1 MKKSITKNYIY
12 NLMYQI
18 LILILPLVTTPYVSR
33 ILGAENLGIYSYTV
47 SITTFFILFGAL
59 GIGLYGQRQIAYQ
72 QEDKNKYSITFWE
85 IAFLKCITLGIS
97 LVIFY
102 FTFAIGKND
111 YNTYYKILI
120 FEIIGNM
127 LDITWFFTGL
137 EEFKKTV
144 SRNTLVKI
152 ISVISIFIFVKTK
165 SDLYKYFIIYVIS
178 VLLGNISLWLY
189 LPKYL
194 KKIDFRKIKLSK
206 HIKPVIGLFI
216 PQVAI
221 QLYTILDKAMIG
233 TIISDKSE
241 VGYYEQSQKIVKLL
255 LTIITSIGTVML
267 PRIANIFAKGETD
280 KINKYMNLSFR
291 AVFFLAFPII
301 FGLIAVADAFVP
313 IFLGSG
319 YTNVIRLM
327 KIISPIILLIGIS
340 NVTGVQYL
348 LPTKR
353 QRQYTTSVVMGAIVN
368 FIANM
373 LLISKFGAIGAS
385 IGTVLAEGT
394 VTGIQIFFTRKDFQW
409 KNILKCGIHYLVLS
423 IVFFVPCIMLKF
435 FINDNILLITLQ
447 IIVGIVIYSV
457 LLLLSKDKMIVEIL
471 NIIKNKKIEKAGQE
485 N

>member
-33 ILGAENLGIYSYTV
+33 ILGAENLGIYSYTI

-72 QEDKNKYSITFWE
+72 QEDRQKYSITFWE
-85 IAFLKCITLGIS
+85 IALLKCITLGIS
-97 LVIFY
+97 LIIFY

-111 YNTYYKILI
+111 YNTYYKILML
-120 FEIIGNM
+120 EIIGNM

-152 ISVISIFIFVKTK
+152 ISVISIFVFVKTK

-178 VLLGNISLWLY
+178 VLLGNVSLWLY
-189 LPKYL
+189 LPKYI
-194 KKIDFRKIKLSK
+194 KKVDFRKMKLTK

-267 PRIANIFAKGETD
+267 PRIANIFAKGETE
-280 KINKYMNLSFR
+280 KINKYMSLSFN
-291 AVFFLAFPII
+291 AVFLLAFPII

-313 IFLGSG
+313 IFFGDG
-319 YTNVIRLM
+319 YASVIMLM
-327 KIISPIILLIGIS
+327 KIISPIILFIGIS

-353 QRQYTTSVVMGAIVN
+353 QKQYTISVVMGAIVN
-368 FIANM
+368 FIVNM
-373 LLISKFGAIGAS
+373 LLIPKHGAIGAS
-385 IGTVLAEGT
+385 IGTVFAEGT
-394 VTGIQIFFTRKDFQW
+394 VAGIQVFFTRKDFQW

-423 IVFFVPCIMLKF
+423 IIFFIPCLMLKY
-435 FINDNILLITLQ
+435 FINDNVLLIVLQ
-447 IIVGIVIYSV
+447 IIIGVIIYS
-457 LLLLSKDKMIVEIL
+457 LLLLFLRDKMIVEFM
-471 NIIKNKKIEKAGQE
+471 NMIKKKKIEKVG
-485 N
+485 